1 MIQRTWSQISEEE
14 VNQFEAADFKGWESL
29 EKEFKAVKVWKGEEA
44 ARLRSMYPD
53 WIGSKAKANSWT
65 LSVQCKIQVLRAWS
79 QGSGQRD
86 LQDICTD
93 LSRRLSTWC
102 VKWLPMRTCCRP
114 SVTSKAAFAQSNR
127 LTRPQ
132 GRLLVD
138 APIRWFEAAS
148 VRAKRIEDEEISLG
162 PASLRDIRSRTH

>member
-93 LSRRLSTWC
+93 LSTEALNMVCQVVANEDLLSAFGDIKGSLCPVQSVEKTTRSSPC
-102 VKWLPMRTCCRP
+102 GRTYQM
-114 SVTSKAAFAQSNR
+114 V
-127 LTRPQ
+127 
-132 GRLLVD
+132 
-138 APIRWFEAAS
+138 
-148 VRAKRIEDEEISLG
+148 
-162 PASLRDIRSRTH
+162 